1 MAPCDIATVCAYRE
15 PDGEM
20 VLSGVEVAASFLKR
34 LRGLLGR
41 DGLAPRG
48 GLLLAGV
55 NGVHTF
61 GMGFPIDV
69 LFLDRN
75 GTILK
80 VVRAM
85 KPGRV
90 ARAVPGGVSCLELAS
105 GAAAQ
110 HRLEPGTRLRFGS

>member
-1 MAPCDIATVCAYRE
+1 
-15 PDGEM
+15 M
-20 VLSGVEVAASFLKR
+20 VLSGVEVAASFGKR

-41 DGLAPRG
+41 DGIPPQA

-69 LFLDRN
+69 LFLDRD

-80 VVRAM
+80 VVPGM
-85 KPGRV
+85 TPGRM
-90 ARAVPGGVSCLELAS
+90 ARAVPGAASCLELAA
-105 GAAAQ
+105 GAAARHQ
-110 HRLEPGTRLRFGS
+110 LEPGTRLRFGS

>member
-1 MAPCDIATVCAYRE
+1 
-15 PDGEM
+15 M
-20 VLSGVEVAASFLKR
+20 VLSGVEVAATFRRR

-41 DGLAPRG
+41 AGLAPET
-48 GLLLAGV
+48 GLLLTGV

-69 LFLDRN
+69 LFLDRD

-80 VVRAM
+80 VVREM

-90 ARAVPGGVSCLELAS
+90 ARAVSGAASCLELAS
-105 GAAAQ
+105 GAAAR
-110 HRLEPGTRLRFGS
+110 HRLEAGTRLRFGA